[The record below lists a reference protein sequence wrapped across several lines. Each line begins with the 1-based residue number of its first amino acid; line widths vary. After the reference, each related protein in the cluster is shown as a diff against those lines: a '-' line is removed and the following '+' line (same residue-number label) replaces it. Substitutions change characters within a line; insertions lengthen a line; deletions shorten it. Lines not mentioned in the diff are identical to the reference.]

1 MRKIICLGLPSK
13 VSRSQSRGNVLGLD
27 AEEVAAN
34 GLGRLAQKE
43 ERSQQD
49 RLPIESKVRVE
60 FRGCTKSC
68 NQLCEAVAQDVQTS
82 GEAQG
87 GRQ

>member
-1 MRKIICLGLPSK
+1 MVEWKD
-13 VSRSQSRGNVLGLD
+13 VLGLD
-27 AEEVAAN
+27 AEEVVAN

-68 NQLCEAVAQDVQTS
+68 SQLCEAVAQDVQTS

>member
-1 MRKIICLGLPSK
+1 MVEWKD
-13 VSRSQSRGNVLGLD
+13 VLGLD
-27 AEEVAAN
+27 AEEIAAN
-34 GLGRLAQKE
+34 GPGRLAQKE

-68 NQLCEAVAQDVQTS
+68 NQLCEAVAQDLQAGCET
-82 GEAQG
+82 QG
-87 GRQ
+87 RSQ